1 MLKNKIKVNIKKSN
15 MQRKMK
21 ENLLKDGKD
30 KARRIKMD
38 RKTFKI
44 VLAILFFRMA

>member
-30 KARRIKMD
+30 KARRTKMD
-38 RKTFKI
+38 KKTFKNF
-44 VLAILFFRMA
+44 LAILFFRMA